1 MSEPSLF
8 RRFKQARI
16 VQVLLV
22 YLGASWVVL
31 QIADVLQDAVA
42 LPQWVSALAVLL
54 LLIGLVIILATAWV
68 QALPSTTAGE
78 RAGELPTDWE
88 IAPRDV
94 LASLRSGRLP
104 HLTWGR
110 AIMGGVVALS
120 LLFGGAGLYVGFGGR
135 TMGLGPTEV
144 VAVGAADGIA
154 VIPFD
159 VRGEG
164 LDIWREGMMDLLA
177 NSLDGVGGYRTIDA
191 RTVMARWEELVG
203 DGEAVDLDGALRV
216 AGATGARYALT
227 GSVVGIGDDMR
238 LVTNVHDLDTGEEIA
253 QGRVE
258 GPADQVMQLA
268 DNLAVETMR
277 SFLQTT
283 GREGAGDLTAETL
296 TTWSLD
302 ALRSFLEGER
312 HYRRG
317 DFAEAVQSF
326 ERAVAADSTFAIALI
341 RLSEA
346 YGWLE
351 DQSSERMQEYG
362 VRAMAHVDRLP
373 PRYQFI
379 MDAWQAL
386 NEGSADGLPVLKEA
400 VQKYPDDPE
409 AWFLLAETYIHM
421 SDATF
426 ATAEDI
432 KEALD
437 RSVALDPNFAPYLL
451 HVAEWAVIRGDREL
465 AEATV
470 SRARELTGDLRGYEH
485 VQLAIPV
492 ILGDSAEA
500 AAAIEAAR
508 NASERTLGLYFGTFH
523 QATDRFDRGE
533 SLQSIFADM
542 QATSRDNWI
551 TWDRVTRGALESAA
565 ELAANGQVSRGSL
578 GVYFGHA
585 NELWGVEPEGPL
597 AELATPDLCEDPFNS
612 GCYLLM
618 GRYLADAGR
627 WRAFDVTVARLREAA
642 GDEPESTA
650 AISADILVGVGQWKR
665 GDVDQARRSLR
676 VHERRAGF
684 IGGRARA
691 ALADLEFEAG
701 RYGEA
706 IRYYQGGLFNYAR
719 AHALRG
725 LARSYEARGD
735 TARAL
740 EHWQHFVSL
749 TRRGDADLPQI
760 QEAREA
766 VERLGG

>member
-1 MSEPSLF
+1 MSEPSLIT
-8 RRFKQARI
+8 RLKRARI

-78 RAGELPTDWE
+78 QAGELPTDWE
-88 IAPRDV
+88 IAPGDV
-94 LASLRSGRLP
+94 LDSLKSGRLP

-144 VAVGAADGIA
+144 VAVGAAEGIA

-159 VRGEG
+159 VRGQD

-177 NSLDGVGGYRTIDA
+177 NNLDGVGGYRTIDA
-191 RTVMARWEELVG
+191 RTVMARWQELVG
-203 DGEAVDLDGALRV
+203 DDEAVDLDGALRV

-227 GSVVGIGDDMR
+227 GSVVGIGDEVR

-258 GPADQVMQLA
+258 GPADQVLQLV
-268 DNLAVETMR
+268 DNLAVGTMR

-296 TTWSLD
+296 TTESLD
-302 ALRSFLEGER
+302 ALRDFLEGER

-351 DQSSERMQEYG
+351 DQSSDRMQEYG
-362 VRAMAHVDRLP
+362 AKAMAYVDRLP

-386 NEGSADGLPVLKEA
+386 NQGTSDGLPVLKEA

-421 SDATF
+421 SGPTF

-432 KEALD
+432 QEALD
-437 RSVALDPNFAPYLL
+437 RSVALDPNFAPYLV

-465 AEATV
+465 AEATIA
-470 SRARELTGDLRGYEH
+470 RAEELSGHLRGYEH
-485 VQLAIPV
+485 IQLAIPV

-508 NASERTLGLYFGTFH
+508 GGSDRTLMLYFGTFH

-533 SLQSIFADM
+533 LLQPVLGDLQGS
-542 QATSRDNWI
+542 SRDNWI
-551 TWDRVTRGALESAA
+551 TWDRVTRGALRPAA
-565 ELAANGQVSRGSL
+565 ELATDGQVSRGSL
-578 GVYFGHA
+578 GIYIGHA
-585 NELWGVEPEGPL
+585 NELWGVEPDGPL
-597 AELATPDLCEDPFNS
+597 AELATPDLCEEPFNS
-612 GCYLLM
+612 GCHLFL
-618 GRYLADAGR
+618 GRYFAGAGR
-627 WRAFDVTVARLREAA
+627 WRDLDRTIASLRGAA
-642 GDEPESTA
+642 GDDPGSNAAVTA
-650 AISADILVGVGQWKR
+650 DVLEGIAQWKR
-665 GDVDQARRSLR
+665 GDIDEARRALR
-676 VHERRAGF
+676 VYEGRSGIEGA
-684 IGGRARA
+684 RARA

-701 RYGEA
+701 RFGEPT
-706 IRYYQGGLFNYAR
+706 
-719 AHALRG
+719 
-725 LARSYEARGD
+725 RSWVWPAP
-735 TARAL
+735 
-740 EHWQHFVSL
+740 
-749 TRRGDADLPQI
+749 TRPGAT
-760 QEAREA
+760 
-766 VERLGG
+766 RLVLSSTGSTW